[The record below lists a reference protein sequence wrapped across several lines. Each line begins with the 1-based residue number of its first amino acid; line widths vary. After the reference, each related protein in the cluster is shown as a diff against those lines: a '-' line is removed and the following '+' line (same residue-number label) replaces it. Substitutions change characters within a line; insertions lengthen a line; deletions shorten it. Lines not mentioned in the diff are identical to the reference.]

1 MKEIVTVDELNKIAQ
16 AIEDSKG
23 TPEYHKYYLPCETKR
38 KRFIPKN
45 PQKGFRYFEDK
56 RWSSWKFIGW
66 TTIGFY
72 INKELNKESKY
83 YFKQVKGKL
92 YIMSEEYQI
101 FDGELCVDRYEVTD
115 AIKELLGLE
124 E

>member
-1 MKEIVTVDELNKIAQ
+1 MKRIVTMDELNKIAQ

-23 TPEYHKYYLPCETKR
+23 TSDYHKYYLPCETKR
-38 KRFIPKN
+38 KRFIPQN
-45 PQKGFRYFEDK
+45 PQKGYRYFEDK
-56 RWSSWKFIGW
+56 RWSSWRFIGW
-66 TTIGFY
+66 TTVGFHS
-72 INKELNKESKY
+72 NRPKLKY
-83 YFKQVKGKL
+83 YLKQVKGKL

-101 FDGELCVDRYEVTD
+101 FNGELCMDRYEVTD